1 MSLGSL
7 YSQWLSMNY
16 LLSQNIV
23 IKWLIYNECK
33 SVNSMVTLLWSHCLQ
48 ENWQCSKKTCSIRIL
63 RWCWWTCLLFPPHLL
78 ICLCSLHQTCWA
90 WAQPLAKYVR
100 LSVLHC
106 PNTKICWPTCLLVSY
121 EMNPLLC
128 YITADRQYW
137 YCCWAV
143 MLCVSTVQGSIH
155 CPKSIKGRLDLYM
168 RDFSLNLL

>member
-1 MSLGSL
+1 
-7 YSQWLSMNY
+7 MNY

-48 ENWQCSKKTCSIRIL
+48 ENWQCSKKTYSIRIL

-155 CPKSIKGRLDLYM
+155 CPKSIKGQLDL
-168 RDFSLNLL
+168 